1 MTDIR
6 IDAQGALCAASV
18 ICSSTSRSQKPY
30 TLSRSGFMAMTRSA
44 AARASCGVV
53 TEISPGVESEPFP
66 TCLKIGPARNRRGP
80 GVRPASMSARSR
92 CCSASGPPV
101 SRNVVTPAMTLTR
114 ATSAM
119 IRGSRAWNLT
129 GNSVGV
135 PSPACIRWPWLSHS
149 PGMIVMPDASM
160 TLTPEGTPSC
170 PMRPTLA
177 IVSPAIRTTASSIG
191 SPPNPST
198 RRPPAIA
205 SVTPGGGAARDGCGD
220 RASDRSRGSAAT
232 R

>member
-1 MTDIR
+1 
-6 IDAQGALCAASV
+6 
-18 ICSSTSRSQKPY
+18 
-30 TLSRSGFMAMTRSA
+30 
-44 AARASCGVV
+44 
-53 TEISPGVESEPFP
+53 
-66 TCLKIGPARNRRGP
+66 
-80 GVRPASMSARSR
+80 
-92 CCSASGPPV
+92 
-101 SRNVVTPAMTLTR
+101 
-114 ATSAM
+114 M

-177 IVSPAIRTTASSIG
+177 MVSPAIKTTASSIG

-220 RASDRSRGSAAT
+220 RASDREPRISSDEVAIDNAIPRVDERRHMKASS
-232 R
+232 